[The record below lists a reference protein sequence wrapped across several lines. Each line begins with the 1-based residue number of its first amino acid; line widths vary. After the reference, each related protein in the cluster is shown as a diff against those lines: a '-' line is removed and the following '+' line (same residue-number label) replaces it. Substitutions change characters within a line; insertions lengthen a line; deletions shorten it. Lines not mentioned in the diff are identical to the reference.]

1 MKVGFYDKKK
11 HAMVDV
17 EVWTDGI
24 ELARASSVH
33 MAGIYKTGK
42 HRMPS
47 PIWCVWDETEH
58 ASIFFL
64 DQKPSSDQVLMNS
77 ILALMV

>member
-1 MKVGFYDKKK
+1 MKVGFYHKET
-11 HAMVDV
+11 HSMVAV
-17 EVWTDGI
+17 EPWTDGI
-24 ELARASSVH
+24 QVARA
-33 MAGIYKTGK
+33 TGVRLSRMYQSGR
-42 HRMPS
+42 HWMPS

-64 DQKPSSDQVLMNS
+64 DDKPSADEAFMNS